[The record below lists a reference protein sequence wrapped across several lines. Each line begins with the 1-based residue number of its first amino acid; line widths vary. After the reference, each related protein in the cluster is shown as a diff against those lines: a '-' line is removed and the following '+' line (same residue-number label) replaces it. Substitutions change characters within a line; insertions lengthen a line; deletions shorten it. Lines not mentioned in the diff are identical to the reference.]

1 MHPLAMKVLT
11 TGMPWA
17 RDSSRSSLAAL
28 PRITPLPAKMSGKDA
43 ASMRRAADWR
53 ACRSGD
59 GRRGRSGRQRLAL
72 GRSSA
77 TSSGTSM
84 WQAPGF
90 SASATLKALRI
101 TSGMTTGISARVFHL
116 VSGRM
121 SSTMSTY
128 WCDSLWTRSRPAWPV
143 MATSGAW
150 SRLAS
155 ATPVARLVAPGPS
168 VARHT
173 PARPVSRP

>member
-1 MHPLAMKVLT
+1 
-11 TGMPWA
+11 
-17 RDSSRSSLAAL
+17 
-28 PRITPLPAKMSGKDA
+28 MSGNDA
-43 ASMRRAADWR
+43 ASMRRAADWS
-53 ACRSGD
+53 AWRSGD
-59 GRRGRSGRQRLAL
+59 GRRGRSVESGSPSAV
-72 GRSSA
+72 SSA

-90 SASATLKALRI
+90 SASATLKALRM
-101 TSGMTTGISARVFHL
+101 TSGITTGISARVFHL

-128 WCDSLWTRSRPAWPV
+128 WCDSLWTRSRPACPV
-143 MATSGAW
+143 IATRGAW

-168 VARHT
+168 VARQT

>member
-1 MHPLAMKVLT
+1 
-11 TGMPWA
+11 
-17 RDSSRSSLAAL
+17 
-28 PRITPLPAKMSGKDA
+28 MSGNDA
-43 ASMRRAADWR
+43 ASIRRAADCS
-53 ACRSGD
+53 AGRSGE
-59 GRRGRSGRQRLAL
+59 GRRGRSVDRGSPSA
-72 GRSSA
+72 GSSA
-77 TSSGTSM
+77 TSSGTST

-90 SASATLKALRI
+90 SASAILKALRM
-101 TSGMTTGISARVFHL
+101 TSGITTGISARVFHL

-121 SSTMSTY
+121 CSTMSRY
-128 WCDSLWTRSRPAWPV
+128 WCDSLWMRSRPACPV

-155 ATPVARLVAPGPS
+155 ATPVTRLVAPGPR